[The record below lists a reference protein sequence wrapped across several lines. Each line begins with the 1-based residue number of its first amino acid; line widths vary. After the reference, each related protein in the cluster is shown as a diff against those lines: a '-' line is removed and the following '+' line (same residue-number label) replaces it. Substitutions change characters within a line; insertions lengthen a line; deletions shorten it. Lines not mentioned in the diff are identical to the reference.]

1 MEEKTLNP
9 FDFFAANQETY
20 EDAIKKS
27 AEESQSFSRVKHFR
41 IDSPG
46 TYTVRVLPIAP
57 TLVDGEYKLDRK
69 GYEYPIKTQVLR
81 LENPKP
87 SSKKDK
93 MFFVNVCQSRYAGI
107 SVDLI
112 DTYLKVAEE
121 KYGDDEQLM
130 KKIQGSGF
138 EGGLKWNSQ
147 RCMYIIDTE
156 NRKEGIQML
165 SLSYSQYKD
174 LEERKLTLWKKK
186 LNKDPKHPCPISSLQ
201 FAYPVEIT
209 RKEENKKTSYSF
221 NIDTSDDYYQLSQE
235 EVQALMDI
243 QRLPDALYRY
253 SRFHLEATIE
263 FLNQYDKKMEMDVMS
278 SKEIA
283 ETIEKIKM
291 ELPADDKSH
300 FSFDKKERRGEDN
313 EGGSNEDELDALW
326 SRWEKLNERGIGDKS
341 DEGQELRD
349 DIRAYIDEHELD
361 VRVTRNKTNQ
371 DLLEDIEDALEVAKD
386 AVHSEDPE
394 PENEPEEEPAPSKEP
409 EDDPEDENTED
420 PEPAPAHHTRSERR
434 RAEREDDTNEPAA
447 RPERRAARPER
458 RKR

>member
-121 KYGDDEQLM
+121 KYGDDEKLM

-201 FAYPVEIT
+201 FAYPVEIK

-221 NIDTSDDYYQLSQE
+221 NIDTSDDYHQLSQE
-235 EVQALMDI
+235 EVQALMDM

-326 SRWEKLNERGIGDKS
+326 SRWEKLDERGISDKS

-394 PENEPEEEPAPSKEP
+394 PENEPEEEPTPSKQP
-409 EDDPEDENTED
+409 EDDPEDENAED